1 MGWGRLIRLNSPP
14 PRSKMRMSESKL
26 PSPGGTTT
34 GPSSRAANAE
44 AVLAGLD
51 GVLELLEKQSETS
64 EPSYNAYCLLGLV
77 RGKLAEVLREGGQ
90 R

>member
-1 MGWGRLIRLNSPP
+1 MP
-14 PRSKMRMSESKL
+14 ESKL
-26 PSPGGTTT
+26 PLAAQAIT
-34 GPSSRAANAE
+34 GPSSRAADAE

-64 EPSYNAYCLLGLV
+64 EPSYSAYCLLGLV

>member
-1 MGWGRLIRLNSPP
+1 MP
-14 PRSKMRMSESKL
+14 ESKL
-26 PSPGGTTT
+26 PPPAEATT
-34 GPSSRAANAE
+34 GPSSRAANAD
-44 AVLAGLD
+44 AVLAGID
-51 GVLELLEKQSETS
+51 GVLELLERQSETS

>member
-1 MGWGRLIRLNSPP
+1 
-14 PRSKMRMSESKL
+14 MRMPESKL
-26 PSPGGTTT
+26 PPAAQPPT
-34 GPSSRAANAE
+34 GPSSRAANAD
-44 AVLAGLD
+44 AVLAGID

-77 RGKLAEVLREGGQ
+77 RGKLAEVLREASQ

>member
-1 MGWGRLIRLNSPP
+1 MP
-14 PRSKMRMSESKL
+14 ESKL
-26 PSPGGTTT
+26 PSPAEATP
-34 GPSSRAANAE
+34 GPSTRAANAE

-77 RGKLAEVLREGGQ
+77 RGKLAEVLQKAGQ
-90 R
+90 P